1 MKKENSG
8 ISRRSF
14 LKGAAATAAG
24 AAAFSAMNM
33 PVLADE
39 EAAASDEA
47 MTAEKWM
54 NTKWSFEI
62 PPAPIDPS
70 LIDREYTADI
80 IVVGAG
86 IAGLCTAVKAKEDGA
101 DVIVFS
107 AGHGPTGRGGSN
119 HAAGSKKLDAL
130 GLDWGPEQE
139 AKEIK
144 VEQIAGTYLMDK
156 KKWARWINNSRES
169 VDWMIDKMESQ
180 GLKTCVEF
188 GYNDVDDI
196 LTVPPASHNFYTDQ
210 MPFGSLFGAPMQAN
224 AYAAIFRDEMGG
236 QLDFEMVAQQLVR
249 EDNNTGRVSAVI
261 ALDKDGKYV
270 KYNANKAVVLATGD
284 FSRNRDMMAK
294 YAPWVYNEYKDFLNF
309 DEVDYDAGLIYT
321 GLMPGDG
328 QKMGLWVGAAWQK
341 TFPTAPM
348 INSGV
353 PGPALFNDITNF
365 LGINLD
371 STGHRFQNE
380 ATNFGFGAFS
390 LLQLPDQMAFGIWD
404 ADYAKAQD
412 SWDSFGCCVSYEN
425 GIQPQTSEQVLE
437 RWKGSYTMADT
448 LDELLDQLGFEGEAK
463 EAALKSIEDYNKY
476 AEQGL
481 DEEFHKNPKLLQ
493 TIKTPPFFGSKT
505 VKNSNAMVFLTMC
518 GGLRTNEKMQVCDAE
533 DKPIEG
539 LYNTGIMTGDFYA
552 NSYNFAIYGQNLG
565 GTCCTLSYLLGK
577 DLAELCKAEA

>member
-62 PPAPIDPS
+62 PPEPIDPS

-196 LTVPPASHNFYTDQ
+196 LTVPPASHNFYTDK

-552 NSYNFAIYGQNLG
+552 NSYNFVIYGQNLG

-577 DLAELCKAEA
+577 DLAQL